1 MRMRREECPH
11 FPIKI
16 IVIVD
21 SFALLN
27 PSIITFNHNWGEE
40 VVQKIWISGPI
51 IFIGANYIDQ
61 KKQILETSTQ
71 KGEGTEQTKATCDR
85 SQRAE
90 ASHVLWLPMNGKA
103 SQAVIRHNTLHAVML
118 LLKFNNVS

>member
-51 IFIGANYIDQ
+51 IFIGQMKVDQEETNLGDIDA
-61 KKQILETSTQ
+61 
-71 KGEGTEQTKATCDR
+71 KGR
-85 SQRAE
+85 R
-90 ASHVLWLPMNGKA
+90 N
-103 SQAVIRHNTLHAVML
+103 
-118 LLKFNNVS
+118 